1 MATVIAKRIN
11 TMKAVTLTI
20 SLMLLFCMSCASAAD
35 LDYKVATVINAAALD
50 AAMAKAP
57 VGTVSD
63 QPLSHVESAE
73 GRLGIGVVHRP
84 VIEAGGPIEAILH
97 HKQSE
102 VYRVMAGS
110 GTLVT
115 SAAMADSEAIDPE
128 GFVVRNL
135 TGPSDRGVIEN
146 VENSQPI
153 AAGDVVIIPAGVAHG
168 FSEITEAITYM
179 VVRVDPERLV
189 ALK

>member
-1 MATVIAKRIN
+1 MNKLRIACIALIIIVIPTLSSAESDYRVATVI
-11 TMKAVTLTI
+11 
-20 SLMLLFCMSCASAAD
+20 SAAD
-35 LDYKVATVINAAALD
+35 LDAAKAAAD
-50 AAMAKAP
+50 P
-57 VGTVSD
+57 DRVSD

-84 VIEAGGPIEAILH
+84 VIEAGSPINAIQH

-115 SAAMADSEAIDPE
+115 SATMTESRALDPD
-128 GFVVRNL
+128 GRVVQNL
-135 TGPSDRGVIEN
+135 VGPSDVGVIVEI
-146 VENSQPI
+146 ENSQLI
-153 AAGDVVIIPAGVAHG
+153 GAGDVVIIPAGVAHG

-189 ALK
+189 ALKPEPTNQ

>member
-1 MATVIAKRIN
+1 M
-11 TMKAVTLTI
+11 MKAVTFTTAAVFLLAI
-20 SLMLLFCMSCASAAD
+20 SAMSAEDS
-35 LDYKVATVINAAALD
+35 DYKVATVISVADLEA
-50 AAMAKAP
+50 AKAGAP
-57 VGTVSD
+57 ADSVSD

-84 VIEAGGPIEAILH
+84 VIEAGGPIAAIQH

-115 SAAMADSEAIDPE
+115 SASMIEATVIDPD
-128 GFVVRNL
+128 GYVVQNL
-135 TGPSDRGVIEN
+135 TGPSDRGVIEEI
-146 VENSQPI
+146 ENSQLI
-153 AAGDVVIIPAGVAHG
+153 GEGDVIIIPAGVAHG
-168 FSEITEAITYM
+168 FSQITEAITYM

>member
-1 MATVIAKRIN
+1 MKSVTIMIAVIFF
-11 TMKAVTLTI
+11 LTT
-20 SLMLLFCMSCASAAD
+20 SVASAAD
-35 LDYKVATVINAAALD
+35 TDYLVATVISAATLETAE
-50 AAMAKAP
+50 AEAP
-57 VGTVSD
+57 ADRVSD

-84 VIEAGGPIEAILH
+84 LIEAGGPIQAIQH

-115 SAAMADSEAIDPE
+115 SKSMIEATALDAD
-128 GFVVRNL
+128 GFVVQKL
-135 TGPSDRGVIEN
+135 TGPSDTGVIVEI
-146 VENSQPI
+146 ENSQLI
-153 AAGDVVIIPAGVAHG
+153 GEGDVVIIPAGVAHG

-179 VVRVDPERLV
+179 VVRVDPERVV

>member
-1 MATVIAKRIN
+1 
-11 TMKAVTLTI
+11 MKSAILALSVTLIFSTSSI
-20 SLMLLFCMSCASAAD
+20 LAD
-35 LDYKVATVINAAALD
+35 DTDYKVATVISAEILA
-50 AAMAKAP
+50 AAMAEAP
-57 VGTVSD
+57 ADSVSD
-63 QPLSHVESAE
+63 QPLTHVESAE

-115 SAAMADSEAIDPE
+115 SAMMADPEVIDPD
-128 GFVVRNL
+128 GYVVRKL
-135 TGPSDRGVIEN
+135 TGPSDYGVIESA
-146 VENSQPI
+146 ENSQLI
-153 AAGDVVIIPAGVAHG
+153 GAGDIVIIPAGVAHG

-189 ALK
+189 ELK

>member
-1 MATVIAKRIN
+1 MNQLGMVCLISVFLALADVSTAESDFKVATVI
-11 TMKAVTLTI
+11 
-20 SLMLLFCMSCASAAD
+20 SAAD
-35 LDYKVATVINAAALD
+35 LDAAKAAAPGD
-50 AAMAKAP
+50 R
-57 VGTVSD
+57 VSD

-84 VIEAGGPIEAILH
+84 VIEEGGPIEAIQH

-102 VYRVMAGS
+102 IYRVMAGS

-115 SAAMADSEAIDPE
+115 SASMSETTMLDPD
-128 GFVVRNL
+128 GRVVRKL
-135 TGPSDRGVIEN
+135 TGPSDVGIIKN
-146 VENSQPI
+146 IENSQLI
-153 AAGDVVIIPAGVAHG
+153 GVGDVVIIPAGVAHG
-168 FSEITEAITYM
+168 FSEITDAITYM

>member
-1 MATVIAKRIN
+1 MKQLAIALSVMIFMA
-11 TMKAVTLTI
+11 I
-20 SLMLLFCMSCASAAD
+20 STSSAAD
-35 LDYKVATVINAAALD
+35 SSYKVATVISTTDLD
-50 AAMAKAP
+50 AAMKEAP
-57 VGTVSD
+57 ADRVSD

-84 VIEAGGPIEAILH
+84 TVEAGMPVRGIQH
-97 HKQSE
+97 WKQSE

-115 SAAMADSEAIDPE
+115 GVSMTDIEALDPD
-128 GFVVRNL
+128 GYVVTNL
-135 TGPSDRGVIEN
+135 TGPSDTGIIVDINNSRVIGE
-146 VENSQPI
+146 
-153 AAGDVVIIPAGVAHG
+153 GDVVIIPAGVAHG

-179 VVRVDPERLV
+179 VVRIDPERIV

>member
-1 MATVIAKRIN
+1 MKN
-11 TMKAVTLTI
+11 TISVTTMIVAVTLLASVSIADEKDFLKATI
-20 SLMLLFCMSCASAAD
+20 LTDEALL
-35 LDYKVATVINAAALD
+35 T
-50 AAMAKAP
+50 AMAEAP
-57 VGTVSD
+57 ADRVSD
-63 QPLSHVESAE
+63 QPMTHVESAE

-84 VIEAGGPIEAILH
+84 LIAAGGPIGGIRH

-115 SAAMADSEAIDPE
+115 SKSMTENNELPAD
-128 GFVVRNL
+128 GFVVTNL
-135 TGPSDRGVIEN
+135 VGPSDTGVI
-146 VENSQPI
+146 VEVEHSQVI
-153 AAGDVVIIPAGVAHG
+153 GTGDIVIIPAGLAHG
-168 FSEITEAITYM
+168 FSEITEEITYM

>member
-1 MATVIAKRIN
+1 MKSHFAFLAIVAACSSTTV
-11 TMKAVTLTI
+11 
-20 SLMLLFCMSCASAAD
+20 FAAD
-35 LDYKVATVINAAALD
+35 DFRVATVIKATVLEAASES
-50 AAMAKAP
+50 AP
-57 VGTVSD
+57 TNEVSD

-84 VIEAGGPIEAILH
+84 IIAAGGPIAAIQH

-115 SAAMADSEAIDPE
+115 SARMADNVAIDPE
-128 GFVVRNL
+128 GYVVQNL
-135 TGPSDRGVIEN
+135 TGPSDYGVIVDIEA
-146 VENSQPI
+146 SQLL
-153 AAGDVVIIPAGVAHG
+153 AEGDVVIIPAGVAHG

-179 VVRVDPERLV
+179 VVRIDPERRV